1 MSNKG
6 ECWKVLAGWKAMTG
20 FIDHSVC
27 ILISPLQS
35 WEFPQEPCWRRGTGH
50 QRLGSRSGLQVKQL
64 QKKWEEKCPEP
75 VLFSRPF
82 YPLRVVCGWGCCCKA
97 KATIVGHLETS
108 PGWRRRSGQLPFWFH
123 TLPLRSKQDS
133 KKKATNTRLQVCFH
147 PLKKLRPGN

>member
-1 MSNKG
+1 MDDFSLNSLTSEVKSKQTQ
-6 ECWKVLAGWKAMTG
+6 CLIKVNVGRFWLGDMTG

-35 WEFPQEPCWRRGTGH
+35 WEFPQERCWRRGTGH

-64 QKKWEEKCPEP
+64 QKKWEEKCPGP
-75 VLFSRPF
+75 VLFSRPL

-133 KKKATNTRLQVCFH
+133 KK
-147 PLKKLRPGN
+147 